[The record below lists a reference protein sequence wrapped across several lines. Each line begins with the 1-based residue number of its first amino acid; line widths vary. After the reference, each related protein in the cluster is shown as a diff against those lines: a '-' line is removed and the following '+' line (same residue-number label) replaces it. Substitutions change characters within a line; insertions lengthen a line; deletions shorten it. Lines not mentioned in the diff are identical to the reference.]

1 MTDTAAPMTPP
12 SPNIQLSQEATS
24 TPPTV
29 MGRGRF
35 LLVAFTLLMVWGSA
49 FTMNDIA
56 VRSLSPIWVV
66 MGRILLATIMV
77 AAYTYAK
84 GYKLPPLKD
93 KRWLWYAVLGTIGM
107 ALPFFLITKGQE
119 TIESGLSAI
128 LIGAMPL
135 ITIILA
141 HFFTDE
147 RMTWIR
153 LVGFLI
159 GFGGLIILFFPEDF
173 SFALVSDWKAQA
185 LVLTA
190 AFFYGVATITANRAP
205 ETPTLVGA
213 SMMLICGAVVS
224 CIGII
229 GLPQTPPEPIAYL
242 MILGL
247 AIGSTGLGTILY
259 LYMIEMR
266 GPTVMATINY
276 FIPVTSVFLGVW
288 FLGEEITPQIIIAFI
303 TIIAGVIVS
312 RIKIK
317 A

>member
-1 MTDTAAPMTPP
+1 M
-12 SPNIQLSQEATS
+12 SRS
-24 TPPTV
+24 
-29 MGRGRF
+29 RF
-35 LLVAFTLLMVWGSA
+35 LLVAFSLLMVWGSA
-49 FTMNDIA
+49 FTMTDVA
-56 VRSLSPIWVV
+56 VRSLAPVWIVA
-66 MGRILLATIMV
+66 GRIALATIMV
-77 AAYTYAK
+77 LSYSYAK
-84 GYKLPPLKD
+84 GYKLPTLTD
-93 KRWLWYAVLGTIGM
+93 KRWLWYAALGTIGM
-107 ALPFFLITKGQE
+107 AIPFFLISEGQE
-119 TIESGLSAI
+119 QIESGLSSI
-128 LIGAMPL
+128 LVGAMPL
-135 ITIILA
+135 MTIILA

-173 SFALVSDWKAQA
+173 SLALVSDWKAQA
-185 LVLTA
+185 LVLA
-190 AFFYGVATITANRAP
+190 AALCYAIATIAAKRAP

-213 SMMLICGAVVS
+213 SMMLICGTVVS
-224 CIGII
+224 SIGALII
-229 GLPQTPPEPIAYL
+229 GLPQTPPEPIAYP

-247 AIGSTGLGTILY
+247 AVGSTGIGTILY

-276 FIPVTSVFLGVW
+276 FIPVTSVCVGVW
-288 FLGEEITPQIIIAFI
+288 FLSEDITPQIIIAFI